1 MHRFI
6 AVQVQHPRISYA
18 ALLRLD
24 KPNRRSR
31 RLVTLSEGQQEAIVD
46 VLLLE
51 HSKGEEPRVL
61 RRLHTFH
68 LTNLPARS
76 AGRTQMVLD
85 GSYDGRG
92 RADLS
97 ISVGGRRHGSTSL
110 TVPPDKRGAIWP
122 VAAAALLLLLVAGG
136 GWWLWSSLTGFDAL
150 PEEPEPVAESAR
162 LPEPAPTE
170 EPPEPQRVSPEEPPS
185 PTEEG
190 SGTAPDEGST
200 GIGESPGGG
209 RAGGDATEGPG
220 LEVEPPPQREYA
232 VYFEPDETELTEP
245 AREELREIAG
255 VLQRF
260 PEAQVRIVGHTAL
273 FGTEEGRI
281 EISRGRARNVFQ
293 FLRREGWEP
302 EAEPTVA
309 WEASTDPVTLDRE
322 EQQLNRRVE
331 IEIGSEST
339 P

>member
-1 MHRFI
+1 
-6 AVQVQHPRISYA
+6 
-18 ALLRLD
+18 
-24 KPNRRSR
+24 
-31 RLVTLSEGQQEAIVD
+31 
-46 VLLLE
+46 
-51 HSKGEEPRVL
+51 
-61 RRLHTFH
+61 
-68 LTNLPARS
+68 
-76 AGRTQMVLD
+76 
-85 GSYDGRG
+85 
-92 RADLS
+92 
-97 ISVGGRRHGSTSL
+97 
-110 TVPPDKRGAIWP
+110 
-122 VAAAALLLLLVAGG
+122 
-136 GWWLWSSLTGFDAL
+136 
-150 PEEPEPVAESAR
+150 
-162 LPEPAPTE
+162 
-170 EPPEPQRVSPEEPPS
+170 
-185 PTEEG
+185 
-190 SGTAPDEGST
+190 
-200 GIGESPGGG
+200 
-209 RAGGDATEGPG
+209 
-220 LEVEPPPQREYA
+220 VEPPPQREYA

-281 EISRGRARNVFQ
+281 EISRGRAQNVFQ